1 MQYKQRQGSAFIQ
14 RLDMN
19 ARKIF
24 FLHIALAAAA
34 VVLDQ
39 VSKQLVLAN
48 LEPYQSH
55 PVFGFFNL
63 YLSFNRGAAFGM
75 LADSSL
81 DSNRLFLYASLAI
94 IVLLLLY
101 LRHLRPRVNQAAT
114 GIWLIVGGAA
124 GNIIDRIMHGYVID
138 FIDFHYGGWHYSTFN
153 LADTWI
159 TLGAILV
166 ALDLF
171 NVKLLYRKHKN
182 PAP

>member
-1 MQYKQRQGSAFIQ
+1 MAAF
-14 RLDMN
+14 
-19 ARKIF
+19 
-24 FLHIALAAAA
+24 A
-34 VVLDQ
+34 VALDQ
-39 VSKQLVLAN
+39 VSKLLVLMH
-48 LEPYQSH
+48 LEPYQSN

-75 LADSSL
+75 LADSNL
-81 DSNRLFLYASLAI
+81 DSNRLFLYASLVI
-94 IVLLLLY
+94 IVLLLFYLWY
-101 LRHLRPRVNQAAT
+101 LRNDVNQAVT

-124 GNIIDRIMHGYVID
+124 GNVIDRIMHGYVID

-171 NVKLLYRKHKN
+171 NIKLLYRKGRN